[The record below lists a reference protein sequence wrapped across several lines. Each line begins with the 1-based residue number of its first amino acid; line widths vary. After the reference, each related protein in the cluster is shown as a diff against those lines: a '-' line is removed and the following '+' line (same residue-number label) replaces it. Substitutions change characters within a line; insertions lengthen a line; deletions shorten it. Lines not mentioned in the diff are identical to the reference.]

1 MPVTRGWTL
10 REILIVTVIGAVFA
24 VLYLGWVQVWL
35 IAQAIFGSVTMDV
48 VMGFWFVASIVAAAI
63 IRKPGVAFAAEVLAA
78 AVQVLLGSPAGLLL
92 LVTGVVQGAGAEAV
106 FAATRWRNYSL
117 PVLMAAGVGAAI
129 FSFAYTW
136 IRFDYGALQPTV
148 LIAMFVLRC
157 SQRRAAR
164 RLARPRHRAGAL
176 QNRCARR
183 SRDRSSRSA
192 LPQPEPAP
200 AAAEWNAVEIRYPFA
215 KRAAVGPVDLTIRPG
230 ERVLLLGPSGSG
242 KSTLLLTLTGL
253 IPDSIPAEVAGRVSL
268 FGDDVGTRKPWGWAP
283 LVAQY
288 FQDADQT
295 LCGMRVEDEI
305 AFALENRAW
314 PPERILEAV
323 SDVMRRVGIPDA
335 WRQRRSAQLSGGER
349 QLVALAATLIQ
360 DAPLFVADEPTAHL
374 APEAA
379 RRLHALLTIRD
390 RDRSVL
396 IVDHRLDGL
405 IESIDRMI
413 VLGREGTIVAEG
425 EPRKIFRDKRALL
438 EAHGIWRPAASALD
452 AALAE
457 AGLASPAAPLSVAE
471 ALAHLDPATAPR
483 RSIDAARPVVESY
496 IASCRSQ
503 DDAAAIRNAPVLVRL
518 EHADCAPFLGPTVLR
533 GIDLS
538 IHEGEILGVLG
549 RNGAGKSTLGSV
561 PRRPPA
567 AEGGTTARAGGRLC
581 LPAAGEPARRRH
593 RARGAGDGSAGS
605 PERRREGRARC
616 GSARTP
622 GASRSLRTI
631 IRSSSRRARSAGS
644 RLPRS
649 PSPIAGRSSCSTSR
663 WRVSMRM
670 APRIW
675 QRKSSRCATG
685 AAPSH

>member
-1 MPVTRGWTL
+1 M
-10 REILIVTVIGAVFA
+10 
-24 VLYLGWVQVWL
+24 
-35 IAQAIFGSVTMDV
+35 
-48 VMGFWFVASIVAAAI
+48 
-63 IRKPGVAFAAEVLAA
+63 
-78 AVQVLLGSPAGLLL
+78 
-92 LVTGVVQGAGAEAV
+92 
-106 FAATRWRNYSL
+106 
-117 PVLMAAGVGAAI
+117 
-129 FSFAYTW
+129 
-136 IRFDYGALQPTV
+136 
-148 LIAMFVLRC
+148 
-157 SQRRAAR
+157 
-164 RLARPRHRAGAL
+164 
-176 QNRCARR
+176 
-183 SRDRSSRSA
+183 SRSA
-192 LPQPEPAP
+192 LLQPEPAP
-200 AAAEWNAVEIRYPFA
+200 AAAEWSAAEIRYPFA
-215 KRAAVGPVDLTIRPG
+215 KQAAVGPVDLAIRPG

-295 LCGMRVEDEI
+295 LCGMRVEDEL

-314 PPERILEAV
+314 PAERILEAV

-335 WRQRRSAQLSGGER
+335 WRRRRSAQLSGGER

-360 DAPLFVADEPTAHL
+360 EAPLFVADEPTAHL

-379 RRLHALLTIRD
+379 RHLHALLTIRD

-425 EPRKIFRDKRALL
+425 EPRKIFREKRALL
-438 EAHGIWRPAASALD
+438 EAHGIWRPAACALD

-457 AGLASPAAPLSVAE
+457 AGIASPLAPLSVAE

-503 DDAAAIRNAPVLVRL
+503 DDAHAIRSAPVLVRL

-549 RNGAGKSTLGSV
+549 RNGAGKSTLGLCLAGLL
-561 PRRPPA
+561 PPKAGRRHGPAGGYAFQRPENQLVAGTVREELAMALPDRLSADEKAARVAAGLASWSLAELADNHPFELSQGQKRRLALASLTIADRWPLLVLDEPMAGLDAHGAAHLA
-567 AEGGTTARAGGRLC
+567 AEILALRDRGRTVALITHDMDLALRLCARSIVVGEGGILAEGPTAALMNDKALLARAGL
-581 LPAAGEPARRRH
+581 AEP
-593 RARGAGDGSAGS
+593 
-605 PERRREGRARC
+605 
-616 GSARTP
+616 
-622 GASRSLRTI
+622 
-631 IRSSSRRARSAGS
+631 
-644 RLPRS
+644 
-649 PSPIAGRSSCSTSR
+649 SCADAMR
-663 WRVSMRM
+663 WLE
-670 APRIW
+670 
-675 QRKSSRCATG
+675 AT
-685 AAPSH
+685 AC

>member
-1 MPVTRGWTL
+1 M
-10 REILIVTVIGAVFA
+10 
-24 VLYLGWVQVWL
+24 
-35 IAQAIFGSVTMDV
+35 
-48 VMGFWFVASIVAAAI
+48 
-63 IRKPGVAFAAEVLAA
+63 
-78 AVQVLLGSPAGLLL
+78 
-92 LVTGVVQGAGAEAV
+92 
-106 FAATRWRNYSL
+106 
-117 PVLMAAGVGAAI
+117 
-129 FSFAYTW
+129 
-136 IRFDYGALQPTV
+136 
-148 LIAMFVLRC
+148 
-157 SQRRAAR
+157 
-164 RLARPRHRAGAL
+164 
-176 QNRCARR
+176 
-183 SRDRSSRSA
+183 SRSA
-192 LPQPEPAP
+192 LPQPDPAP
-200 AAAEWNAVEIRYPFA
+200 AAAEWSAVEIRYPFA
-215 KRAAVGPVDLTIRPG
+215 KRAAVGPVDLTIRSG

-295 LCGMRVEDEI
+295 LCGMRVEDEL

-314 PPERILEAV
+314 PTERILEAV

-425 EPRKIFRDKRALL
+425 EPRKIFRDRRALL
-438 EAHGIWRPAASALD
+438 EAHGIWRPAACALD

-483 RSIDAARPVVESY
+483 LSIDAARPVVESY

-503 DDAAAIRNAPVLVRL
+503 DDATAIRNAPVLVRL
-518 EHADCAPFLGPTVLR
+518 EHVDCAPFLGPTILR

-549 RNGAGKSTLGSV
+549 RNGAGKSTLGLCLAGLL
-561 PRRPPA
+561 PPKAGRRHGPA
-567 AEGGTTARAGGRLC
+567 GGYAFQRPENQLVAGTVREELAMALPDRLSADEKAARVAAALASWGLAELVDNHPFELSQGQKRRLALASLTIADRWPLLVLDEPMAGLDAHGAEHLAGEILTLRDKGRTVALITHDMDLALRLCARSIVVGEGGILAEGPTADLMRDKALLARAGL
-581 LPAAGEPARRRH
+581 AEP
-593 RARGAGDGSAGS
+593 
-605 PERRREGRARC
+605 
-616 GSARTP
+616 
-622 GASRSLRTI
+622 
-631 IRSSSRRARSAGS
+631 
-644 RLPRS
+644 
-649 PSPIAGRSSCSTSR
+649 SCADAMR
-663 WRVSMRM
+663 WLE
-670 APRIW
+670 
-675 QRKSSRCATG
+675 AT
-685 AAPSH
+685 AC

>member
-1 MPVTRGWTL
+1 M
-10 REILIVTVIGAVFA
+10 
-24 VLYLGWVQVWL
+24 
-35 IAQAIFGSVTMDV
+35 
-48 VMGFWFVASIVAAAI
+48 
-63 IRKPGVAFAAEVLAA
+63 
-78 AVQVLLGSPAGLLL
+78 
-92 LVTGVVQGAGAEAV
+92 
-106 FAATRWRNYSL
+106 
-117 PVLMAAGVGAAI
+117 
-129 FSFAYTW
+129 
-136 IRFDYGALQPTV
+136 
-148 LIAMFVLRC
+148 
-157 SQRRAAR
+157 
-164 RLARPRHRAGAL
+164 
-176 QNRCARR
+176 
-183 SRDRSSRSA
+183 SRSA
-192 LPQPEPAP
+192 LLQPDPAP

-215 KRAAVGPVDLTIRPG
+215 KRAAVGPVDLTIRSG

-295 LCGMRVEDEI
+295 LCGMRVEDEL

-335 WRQRRSAQLSGGER
+335 WRRRRSAQLSGGER

-360 DAPLFVADEPTAHL
+360 DTPLFVADEPTAHL

-425 EPRKIFRDKRALL
+425 EPRKIFRDSRALL
-438 EAHGIWRPAASALD
+438 EAHGIWRPAACALD

-457 AGLASPAAPLSVAE
+457 ADLASPAAPLSVAE

-483 RSIDAARPVVESY
+483 LSIDAARPVVDSY
-496 IASCRSQ
+496 IASRRSQ
-503 DDAAAIRNAPVLVRL
+503 DDAVAIRNAPVLVRL
-518 EHADCAPFLGPTVLR
+518 EHVDCAPFLGPTVLH

-549 RNGAGKSTLGSV
+549 RNGAGKSTLGLCLAGLL
-561 PRRPPA
+561 PPKAGRRHGPA
-567 AEGGTTARAGGRLC
+567 GGYAFQRPENQLVAGTVREELAMALPDRLSADEKAARVAAALDSWGLAALADNHPFELSQGQKRRLALASLTIADRWPLLVLDEPMAGLDAHGAKHLAGEILTLRDKCRTVALITHDMDLALRLCARSIVVGEGGILAEGPTAALMNDQALLARAGL
-581 LPAAGEPARRRH
+581 AEP
-593 RARGAGDGSAGS
+593 
-605 PERRREGRARC
+605 
-616 GSARTP
+616 
-622 GASRSLRTI
+622 
-631 IRSSSRRARSAGS
+631 
-644 RLPRS
+644 
-649 PSPIAGRSSCSTSR
+649 SCADAMR
-663 WRVSMRM
+663 WLE
-670 APRIW
+670 
-675 QRKSSRCATG
+675 AT
-685 AAPSH
+685 AC